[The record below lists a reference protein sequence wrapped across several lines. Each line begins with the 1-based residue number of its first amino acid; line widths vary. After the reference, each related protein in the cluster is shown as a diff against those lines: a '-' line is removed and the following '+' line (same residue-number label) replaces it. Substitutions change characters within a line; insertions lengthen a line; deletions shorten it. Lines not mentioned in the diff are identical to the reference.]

1 MSSIVALVGLLCL
14 VAGAAVVFLQ
24 LRAGRVGA
32 GAGGHA
38 GEDDLF
44 VPPRNDRSGGWAS
57 ATSLADSLSADKRA
71 QWTRRMDEALDL
83 AGFHLPAASV
93 VGGVAAAC
101 VVAAVAGL
109 VLIGPLGVL
118 VLGGLPAVVVV
129 LLVRAR
135 MAKRRSAFALQLPD
149 TLGLIAASL
158 RAGISLPQAMAS
170 VAADAPEPTA
180 DEFQRVVSEIRL
192 GLDLTVALRN
202 LGERMDS
209 ADMRWAIGA
218 IEIHRDIG
226 GDLAEVLDR
235 VVETVRSRNRVKNQ
249 IQILTAEGRLS
260 AWILGLLPPV
270 MLVVIS
276 FLNPGYIRELTG
288 RPLGWVL
295 LGIGAF
301 LLTSGMVWMRRM
313 TRLVF

>member
-1 MSSIVALVGLLCL
+1 MSTAVALVGLLCL
-14 VAGAAVVFLQ
+14 ASGALVVFLQ
-24 LRAGRVGA
+24 LRSARAEAGHGDEE
-32 GAGGHA
+32 H
-38 GEDDLF
+38 F

-57 ATSLADSLSADKRA
+57 ATSLADRLSSEKRA
-71 QWTRRMDEALDL
+71 AWTRRVDDALDL

-93 VGGVAAAC
+93 IGGVAAAC
-101 VVAAVAGL
+101 SVAAVAGFAL
-109 VLIGPLGVL
+109 LGPLGVL
-118 VLGGLPAVVVV
+118 VFGGLPAVAVV
-129 LLVRAR
+129 LVVRAR
-135 MAKRRSAFALQLPD
+135 MAKRRSLFGQQLPD

-170 VAADAPEPTA
+170 VAADSPQPTA
-180 DEFQRVVSEIRL
+180 DEFQRIASEVRL
-192 GLDLTVALRN
+192 GVDLTVALRN

-226 GDLAEVLDR
+226 GDLAEVLDK
-235 VVETVRSRNRVKNQ
+235 VVETIRSRNRVKNQ

-260 AWILGLLPPV
+260 AWILGLLPPA

-276 FLNPGYIRELTG
+276 FLNPGYVRELTS
-288 RPLGWVL
+288 RPLGWAL
-295 LGIGAF
+295 LGIGAV
-301 LLTSGMVWMRRM
+301 LLTAGLVWMRRM